1 MKREGQVSA
10 SSNVYLGKKSV
21 CSGIRSSARKTK
33 SSARK
38 TTLCPKS
45 RSTQVAKDWYRWYIE
60 YVFQEK
66 CPLVGAFP
74 ASECELS
81 YIASFRSYIDRIEDR
96 YITSRFED
104 YYCNA
109 GKANSSYLCGVNLP
123 CIQGVECK
131 ESCPIDQKVLDVY
144 GPSPPK
150 QWWKCNQDLVDED
163 TRWICARINME
174 HGMRPFLPQNLI
186 ANMQTM
192 VDEWR
197 AWRQIKLRDS
207 WQKKPKSCA
216 VRWSAHQSSASTKE
230 ARQCAGYHTVQQCM
244 ADKAYKVVPTTP
256 ILMHWDPP
264 KNGPIRPPRIARPW

>member
-1 MKREGQVSA
+1 M
-10 SSNVYLGKKSV
+10 
-21 CSGIRSSARKTK
+21 RSSARKTK

-38 TTLCPKS
+38 TTLCPRS

-66 CPLVGAFP
+66 CPLVDTFP

-81 YIASFRSYIDRIEDR
+81 YIASFRSFIDRIEDVHDAFLRQLKKVEKSPDVAHVVELIQSHCKDLVDLLHFR

-123 CIQGVECK
+123 CIQGVA
-131 ESCPIDQKVLDVY
+131 CPIDQKVLDVY

-163 TRWICARINME
+163 TRWICARINIE
-174 HGMRPFLPQNLI
+174 HGMRPFLPQLDCKH
-186 ANMQTM
+186 ANHGGRM
-192 VDEWR
+192 E
-197 AWRQIKLRDS
+197 S
-207 WQKKPKSCA
+207 
-216 VRWSAHQSSASTKE
+216 
-230 ARQCAGYHTVQQCM
+230 M
-244 ADKAYKVVPTTP
+244 APDQA
-256 ILMHWDPP
+256 
-264 KNGPIRPPRIARPW
+264 PR